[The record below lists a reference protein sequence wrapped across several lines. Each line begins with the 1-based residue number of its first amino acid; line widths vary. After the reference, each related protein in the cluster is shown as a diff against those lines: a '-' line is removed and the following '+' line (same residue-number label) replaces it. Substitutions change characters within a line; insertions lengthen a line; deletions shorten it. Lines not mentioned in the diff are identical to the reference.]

1 MNEIGKL
8 IQALRKERKM
18 SQGELGDLIGCSKQ
32 TVSNY
37 ENGRRRPTFE
47 VLEAICDI
55 FNVPRAYF
63 FTEEEKRAELQ
74 KIYSDPSYKY
84 EVRPNYG
91 TYRIG
96 VINTGNVSEMRNKLH
111 ELVDQFEDDDILR
124 MVDITLRFKR

>member
-1 MNEIGKL
+1 
-8 IQALRKERKM
+8 M